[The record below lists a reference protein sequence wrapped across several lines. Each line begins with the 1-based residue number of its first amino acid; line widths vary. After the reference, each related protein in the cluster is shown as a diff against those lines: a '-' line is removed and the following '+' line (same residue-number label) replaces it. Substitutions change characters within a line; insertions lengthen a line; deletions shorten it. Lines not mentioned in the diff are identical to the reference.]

1 MHESPWVMLAPL
13 VILAVLSFVGGW
25 VGVPQF
31 MGGHNEVEHFLAP
44 VMESGA
50 GQAHAQA
57 KSVPVT
63 QK

>member
-31 MGGHNEVEHFLAP
+31 MGGNNEIERFLAP
-44 VMESGA
+44 AMESHGSVGA
-50 GQAHAQA
+50 R
-57 KSVPVT
+57 T
-63 QK
+63 D